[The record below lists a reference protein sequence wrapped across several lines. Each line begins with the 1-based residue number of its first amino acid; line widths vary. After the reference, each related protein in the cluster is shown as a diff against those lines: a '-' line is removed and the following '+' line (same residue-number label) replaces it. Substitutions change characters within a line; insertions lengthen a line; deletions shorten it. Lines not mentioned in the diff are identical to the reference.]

1 MPFTVTW
8 TDLEIVILN
17 EVSQTKKDKY
27 YMIPLIHGILKN
39 DTKKPIYKTEIRV
52 IDVKKKNSNTGQEE
66 GDGGQQER
74 RVPLSTGQTA

>member
-39 DTKKPIYKTEIRV
+39 DIKKPIYKTEIRV
-52 IDVKKKNSNTGQEE
+52 IDVKK
-66 GDGGQQER
+66 
-74 RVPLSTGQTA
+74 